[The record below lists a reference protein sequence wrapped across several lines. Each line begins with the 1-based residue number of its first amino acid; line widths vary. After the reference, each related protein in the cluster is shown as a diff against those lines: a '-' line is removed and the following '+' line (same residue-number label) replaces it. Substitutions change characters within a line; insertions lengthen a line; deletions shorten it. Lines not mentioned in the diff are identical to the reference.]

1 MILLG
6 IEPSDTEDDAEW
18 LVRKVSSLRIF
29 NDEEGVMNLSAQDID
44 AEYLVISQFTL
55 HASTK
60 KGNRP
65 SYIKAARPEQAIP
78 LYEFFIKELK
88 AISKTKVAA
97 GVFGAEMKVQ
107 LINDGPV
114 TIWIDSKNKE

>member
-1 MILLG
+1 MRVLIQRVSEASVTIEKKINGAISTGLVILLG

-60 KGNRP
+60 KETDP
-65 SYIKAARPEQAIP
+65 V
-78 LYEFFIKELK
+78 
-88 AISKTKVAA
+88 ISK
-97 GVFGAEMKVQ
+97 Q
-107 LINDGPV
+107 LGQNKQFRS
-114 TIWIDSKNKE
+114 TNSSSKN